1 MTKPAAR
8 RRPGRLPSYGLA
20 RVTGP
25 KYLRAVSVVVA
36 QAAVAQEAKSKKV
49 GEMVEEISE

>member
-36 QAAVAQEAKSKKV
+36 QAAAAQEAKSKKV